1 MTGVIVTNRVTGDS
15 QQGEVPVSSAALR
28 DGVLAVPVIDITSF
42 RMPYADAA
50 ARDAVVRQV
59 DEAARTVGFMQITG
73 HGIPAT
79 TLGDFTSATDAFF
92 ALDPQTKA
100 RYRCPPGINRG
111 YTPPKAESL
120 ANSLGLTSAADLFE
134 AINVGTSTDD
144 FPGLDL
150 PEDVYARNVYPDR
163 EVPGFEAAV
172 SEWFNAAGRV
182 ARTMVKIFGAALG
195 GSEDYFEQLT
205 DHSIDVLRMNNYRLP
220 SPDTRLA
227 EDQLGMGAHT
237 DYGIVTVLW
246 ADKVPGLE
254 IHGADGNWHAVMP
267 AEGALLVNL
276 GDATARWT
284 NEEWISTLHRVAAP
298 KINGTLVPRRSA
310 AYFHDG
316 NVDAVIQP
324 LPSCVSKDNPARYEP
339 VTVGEHLAAKLAG
352 SRGGQLNRYAARE
365 AARLHS
371 A

>member
-1 MTGVIVTNRVTGDS
+1 M
-15 QQGEVPVSSAALR
+15 SSAALR
-28 DGVLAVPVIDITSF
+28 DGILTVPVIDITSF

-50 ARDAVVRQV
+50 ARSEVVRQV
-59 DEAARTVGFMQITG
+59 DAAARTVGFMQITG

-79 TLGDFTSATDAFF
+79 TLSEFTIATDAFF
-92 ALDPQTKA
+92 ALDAQAKA

-111 YTPPKAESL
+111 YSPPKAESL
-120 ANSLGLTSAADLFE
+120 ANSLGLASAADLFE
-134 AINVGTSTDD
+134 AINVGASTAD

-150 PEDVYARNVYPDR
+150 PEDVYAANVYPA

-172 SEWFNAAGRV
+172 TAWFDAAGRV
-182 ARTMVKIFGAALG
+182 ARTMVRIFGVALG
-195 GSEDYFEQLT
+195 GREDYFEQHT

-220 SPDTRLA
+220 APDVQL
-227 EDQLGMGAHT
+227 EKDQLGMGAHT

-246 ADKVPGLE
+246 ADQVPGLE
-254 IHGADGNWHAVMP
+254 IHGADGNCHPVMP
-267 AEGALLVNL
+267 ADGALLVNL

-284 NEEWISTLHRVAAP
+284 NEEWISTLHRVAARR
-298 KINGTLVPRRSA
+298 IDGALVPRRSA

-316 NVDAVIQP
+316 NVDAVIEC
-324 LPSCVSKDNPARYEP
+324 LPSCVSVDNPARYEP

-352 SRGGQLNRYAARE
+352 SRGGQLNPHATRE
-365 AARLHS
+365 AARLRS

>member
-1 MTGVIVTNRVTGDS
+1 
-15 QQGEVPVSSAALR
+15 VSSAAVR
-28 DGVLAVPVIDITSF
+28 DGFLTVPVIDIASF

-50 ARDAVVRQV
+50 ARSEVVRQV
-59 DEAARTVGFMQITG
+59 DAAARTVGFMQVTG

-79 TLGDFTSATDAFF
+79 TLSEFTSATDAFF
-92 ALDPQTKA
+92 ALDAHAKA

-120 ANSLGLTSAADLFE
+120 ANSLGLASAADLFE
-134 AINVGTSTDD
+134 AVNVGTCAAD

-150 PEDVYARNVYPDR
+150 PEDVYAANVYPAE

-172 SEWFNAAGRV
+172 TAWFEAAGRV
-182 ARTMVKIFGAALG
+182 ARTMVRIFGVALG
-195 GSEDYFEQLT
+195 GREDYFERFT

-220 SPDTRLA
+220 GPDARLE

-246 ADKVPGLE
+246 ADQVPGLE
-254 IHGADGNWHAVMP
+254 IHGADGNWHPVTP

-276 GDATARWT
+276 GDAIARWT
-284 NEEWISTLHRVAAP
+284 NEEWISTLHRVAPP
-298 KINGTLVPRRSA
+298 KVNGALVPRRSA

-316 NVDAVIQP
+316 NVDAVIEC
-324 LPSCVSKDNPARYEP
+324 LPSCVSQDNPARYAP

-352 SRGGQLNRYAARE
+352 SRGGRLNACATRE
-365 AARLHS
+365 AARLRPV
-371 A
+371 